1 MYHAGWA
8 WAGGTPYRSTKL
20 VGAHFGGTRNP
31 MAVSWPNG
39 IKADPAARPQFHHV
53 IDIVPTIYELT
64 KITPPNMVN
73 GFPQDSFD
81 GVSMVYTFGDAKA
94 PGTRKTQFFDIMA
107 SRGIYHDGWFASAMG
122 PREPW
127 VGGMPKGAKE
137 WSPEK
142 DQWELYNLND
152 DWSQANDLAAKMPEK
167 LAEMKDLFLLES
179 AKNKNLPIGGGLWST
194 AIVHPE
200 DAPRSSVTAWTFEGA
215 MTRMSES
222 AAPKLG
228 IVDTVVSMEVDVP
241 ANANGVLYALGGFGG
256 GLTCYVKDGVLHYEF
271 NQFEVLRTKIQSKGK
286 LPTGKVEVQVES
298 KLVAKVGGPMD
309 ITLKVN
315 GEVVGQG
322 QVPTAISLHF
332 TTNESFD
339 IGSDTSSPVSLA
351 YFDQAPF
358 AFNGTIGTTKIS
370 YPKK

>member
-1 MYHAGWA
+1 
-8 WAGGTPYRSTKL
+8 
-20 VGAHFGGTRNP
+20 
-31 MAVSWPNG
+31 
-39 IKADPAARPQFHHV
+39 
-53 IDIVPTIYELT
+53 
-64 KITPPNMVN
+64 MVN

-94 PGTRKTQFFDIMA
+94 QGTRKTQFFDIMA
-107 SRGIYHDGWFASAMG
+107 SRGIYYDGWFASAMG

-142 DQWELYNLND
+142 DQWELYNLNE

-167 LAEMKDLFLLES
+167 LSEMKDLFLIES
-179 AKNKNLPIGGGLWST
+179 TKNKNLPIGGGLWST

-200 DAPRSSVTAWTFEGA
+200 DAPRSAVTAWTFEGA

-256 GLTCYVKDGVLHYEF
+256 GLTCYVKDGVLNYEF
-271 NQFEVLRTKIQSKGK
+271 NQFEVLRTKIQAKGK
-286 LPTGKVEVQVES
+286 LPTGKVTVEVES

-315 GEVVGQG
+315 GAVVGQG

-332 TTNESFD
+332 TTNESLD
-339 IGSDTSSPVSLA
+339 IGSDTNSPVSLS

-358 AFNGTIGTTKIS
+358 AFNGTIGTTKIA
-370 YPKK
+370 YLKK